1 MEKSGAKWSDILGG
15 VRMLLGEYFHN
26 IDAKGRIILPSK
38 FRSELG
44 ERFIVTK
51 GFDGCL
57 YGYSVEEW
65 KNIEDKIKTLPQ
77 VTGKDVRNFTR
88 FFFSSAIECEI
99 DSQGRIL
106 ITSTLRDFAELQ
118 KEVVIIGVSS
128 RIEFWSKSKWEEY
141 SNNQDADDIAEKM
154 TYLGI

>member
-1 MEKSGAKWSDILGG
+1 
-15 VRMLLGEYFHN
+15 MLIGEYSHT
-26 IDAKGRIILPSK
+26 IDTKGRLILPSK

-44 ERFIVTK
+44 DRFIVTK

-65 KNIEDKIKTLPQ
+65 KNIEEKIKTLPL
-77 VTGKDVRNFTR
+77 VTGKDARNFTR

-106 ITSTLRDFAELQ
+106 ISQNLRDFAELK

-128 RIEFWSKSKWEEY
+128 RIEIWSREKWDAYNEA
-141 SNNQDADDIAEKM
+141 QDSEDIAEKM
-154 TYLGI
+154 SFLGI

>member
-1 MEKSGAKWSDILGG
+1 MERSGAKFVGG

-106 ITSTLRDFAELQ
+106 ISSTLRDFAELS

-128 RIEFWSKSKWEEY
+128 RIEFWSKTKWEEY

-154 TYLGI
+154 AYLGI

>member
-1 MEKSGAKWSDILGG
+1 
-15 VRMLLGEYFHN
+15 MLIGEYSHTM
-26 IDAKGRIILPSK
+26 DAKGRLILPSK

-57 YGYSVEEW
+57 YGYSIEEW
-65 KNIEDKIKTLPQ
+65 KNIEEKIKTLPL
-77 VTGKDVRNFTR
+77 VTGKDARNFTR

-106 ITSTLRDFAELQ
+106 ISQNLREFAYLK

-128 RIEFWSKSKWEEY
+128 RIEIWSKEKWNDY
-141 SNNQDADDIAEKM
+141 NDAQDTEDIAEKM
-154 TYLGI
+154 SFLGI

>member
-1 MEKSGAKWSDILGG
+1 M
-15 VRMLLGEYFHN
+15 VVMLIGEYLHTM
-26 IDAKGRIILPSK
+26 DAKGRLILPSK

-57 YGYSVEEW
+57 YGYSIEEW
-65 KNIEDKIKTLPQ
+65 KNIEEKIKTLPL
-77 VTGKDVRNFTR
+77 VTGKDARNFTR

-106 ITSTLRDFAELQ
+106 ISQNLREFASLK
-118 KEVVIIGVSS
+118 KEIVIIGVSS
-128 RIEFWSKSKWEEY
+128 RIEIWSKENWDAYNEL
-141 SNNQDADDIAEKM
+141 QDSEDIAAKM
-154 TYLGI
+154 SFLGI

>member
-1 MEKSGAKWSDILGG
+1 
-15 VRMLLGEYFHN
+15 MLLGEYFHN

-57 YGYSVEEW
+57 YGYSVDEW

-77 VTGKDVRNFTR
+77 VTGKDVRNVTR
-88 FFFSSAIECEI
+88 FFFSNAIECEI
-99 DSQGRIL
+99 DTQGRIL
-106 ITSTLRDFAELQ
+106 ISSSLREFAELS
-118 KEVVIIGVSS
+118 KEVAIIGVSS
-128 RIEFWSKSKWEEY
+128 RIEFWNKAKWQSFSE
-141 SNNQDADDIAEKM
+141 NQDADDIAEKM
-154 TYLGI
+154 ALLGI

>member
-1 MEKSGAKWSDILGG
+1 
-15 VRMLLGEYFHN
+15 MLLGEYFHN

-128 RIEFWSKSKWEEY
+128 RIEFWSKTKWEEY
-141 SNNQDADDIAEKM
+141 SNAQDADDIAEKM

>member
-1 MEKSGAKWSDILGG
+1 
-15 VRMLLGEYFHN
+15 MLLGEYFHN

-57 YGYSVEEW
+57 YGYSVEAW
-65 KNIEDKIKTLPQ
+65 KEIEEKIKTLPL
-77 VTGKDVRNFTR
+77 VTGKDARNFTR

-99 DSQGRIL
+99 DTQGRIL
-106 ITSTLRDFAELQ
+106 ISSSLREFASLQ
-118 KEVVIIGVSS
+118 KEVAIIGVSS
-128 RIEFWSKSKWEEY
+128 RIEFWSKDKWETY
-141 SNNQDADDIAEKM
+141 CDSQDADDIAEKM
-154 TYLGI
+154 SFLGI

>member
-1 MEKSGAKWSDILGG
+1 
-15 VRMLLGEYFHN
+15 MLLGEYFHN

-57 YGYSVEEW
+57 YGYSVGEW
-65 KNIEDKIKTLPQ
+65 QNIEDKIKTLPQ

-88 FFFSSAIECEI
+88 FFFSNAIECEI

-106 ITSTLRDFAELQ
+106 ISSSLREFAELT
-118 KEVVIIGVSS
+118 KEVAIIGVSS
-128 RIEFWSKSKWEEY
+128 RIEFWSKAKWQEY
-141 SNNQDADDIAEKM
+141 NNNQDADDIAEKM
-154 TYLGI
+154 AYLGV

>member
-1 MEKSGAKWSDILGG
+1 
-15 VRMLLGEYFHN
+15 MLLGEYFHN

-57 YGYSVEEW
+57 YGYSVDEW

-88 FFFSSAIECEI
+88 FFFSNAIECEI
-99 DSQGRIL
+99 DTQGRIL
-106 ITSTLRDFAELQ
+106 ISSSLREFAMLT
-118 KEVVIIGVSS
+118 KEVAIIGVSS
-128 RIEFWSKSKWEEY
+128 RIEFWDKAKWQEF

-154 TYLGI
+154 ALLGI

>member
-1 MEKSGAKWSDILGG
+1 
-15 VRMLLGEYFHN
+15 MLIGEYNHN
-26 IDAKGRIILPSK
+26 IDSKGRLILPSK
-38 FRSELG
+38 FRTELG
-44 ERFIVTK
+44 DRFIVTK

-65 KNIEDKIKTLPQ
+65 KAIEEKIKTLPL
-77 VTGKDVRNFTR
+77 VTGKDARNFTR

-106 ITSTLRDFAELQ
+106 ISQNLREFAELK

-128 RIEFWSKSKWEEY
+128 RIEIWSKEKWDEY
-141 SNNQDADDIAEKM
+141 NESQDSEDIAEKM
-154 TYLGI
+154 TFLGI

>member
-1 MEKSGAKWSDILGG
+1 
-15 VRMLLGEYFHN
+15 MLIGEYNHN
-26 IDAKGRIILPSK
+26 IDSKGRLILPSK

-57 YGYSVEEW
+57 YGYSETEW
-65 KNIEDKIKTLPQ
+65 KAIEEKIKTLPL
-77 VTGKDVRNFTR
+77 VTGKDARNFTR

-106 ITSTLRDFAELQ
+106 ISQNLREFANLQ

-128 RIEFWSKSKWEEY
+128 RIEIWSKEKWEEY
-141 SNNQDADDIAEKM
+141 NSLQDSDDIAEKM
-154 TYLGI
+154 SFLGI

>member
-1 MEKSGAKWSDILGG
+1 
-15 VRMLLGEYFHN
+15 MLIGEYNHN
-26 IDAKGRIILPSK
+26 IDSKGRLILPSK
-38 FRSELG
+38 FRTELG
-44 ERFIVTK
+44 DRFIVTK

-65 KNIEDKIKTLPQ
+65 KAIEEKIKTLPL
-77 VTGKDVRNFTR
+77 VTGKDARNFTR

-106 ITSTLRDFAELQ
+106 ISQSLREFAKLQ

-128 RIEFWSKSKWEEY
+128 RIEIWSKENWDEY
-141 SNNQDADDIAEKM
+141 NALQDSEDIAEKM
-154 TYLGI
+154 TFLGI